1 MCNTIEIL
9 ILDYQ
14 NPELSP
20 QEVDSKGK
28 LDGLNDHKYGS
39 CSTRSSIILFV
50 IRLSFMSRRSLI
62 ISLIFSLFL
71 PNRCLVLP
79 NMSCM
84 ITFDVVPL
92 ERRAFKKFVREFLL
106 LMTIDR
112 HSMEEKNRREG
123 LKKVEISFCVHDQ
136 DGMGQG
142 SGGLKQEYPFFCRL
156 PFSQIMMGP
165 IAISFSQPSV
175 TLEICVQK
183 RLLTVSI
190 DINK

>member
-39 CSTRSSIILFV
+39 CSTRSSIILFA

-92 ERRAFKKFVREFLL
+92 ERRAFKKFVRDFFL
-106 LMTIDR
+106 LMTID
-112 HSMEEKNRREG
+112 
-123 LKKVEISFCVHDQ
+123 
-136 DGMGQG
+136 
-142 SGGLKQEYPFFCRL
+142 
-156 PFSQIMMGP
+156 
-165 IAISFSQPSV
+165 
-175 TLEICVQK
+175 
-183 RLLTVSI
+183 I
-190 DINK
+190 DIQWKKKSVGKG